1 MTTPEDPDQPSGDPD
16 RSGAPEQSAGD
27 DTTTTP
33 AQDWSAYEPTVV
45 AGGAEDGPLPPQAYP
60 GYPNPYAEQP
70 SGPQPDVQQPD
81 GGQQLYGQQQYG
93 QQQYAQQPSYP
104 QLQPY
109 AYAPQ
114 PSPQAVFAAQGPTP
128 QTGQVSAIVALVVG
142 AMLLFSC
149 YGTLAGV
156 APTVLGIL
164 GIIQSNSVNRFW
176 TAGQMDEARR
186 AAEDS
191 KKKAMWAWISMAI
204 GVVVTVV
211 VVVIVVVVALQADG
225 GSSVGYST

>member
-16 RSGAPEQSAGD
+16 RSGDTEQSAGD

-70 SGPQPDVQQPD
+70 SGPQ
-81 GGQQLYGQQQYG
+81 
-93 QQQYAQQPSYP
+93 QQYAQQPPYP